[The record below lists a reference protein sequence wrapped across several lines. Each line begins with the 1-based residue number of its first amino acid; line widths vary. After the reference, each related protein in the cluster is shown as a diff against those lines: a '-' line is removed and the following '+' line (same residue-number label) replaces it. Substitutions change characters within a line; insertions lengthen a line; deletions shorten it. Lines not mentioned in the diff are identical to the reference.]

1 MKKVLTLIVL
11 ALAGFFTSAQSENQ
25 KSLLWEISGPEEKV
39 SYLFGTYH
47 LLGSDYIQEK
57 PSLNSIYQKSQTV
70 VVETIIDSALLPQLS
85 MLSIMQESIED
96 MADSADYALIKKT
109 LEPII
114 GAPMALLN
122 HMKPM
127 ALAAVI
133 SMQLAQEATPDTF
146 LFSGLPI
153 DQFFASDS
161 KARGKKIVALET
173 MMQQMEILMNSESVE
188 DQLEALIYI
197 IKEEEETRAMTERT
211 ILAYMQQDIPAML
224 DISSDYEEDMGD
236 MTALLDDR
244 NKDWV
249 PKLKPL
255 LAEGSAFIA
264 VGALHLPGEFGL
276 IELLR
281 QEGYSVRAV
290 EIK

>member
-1 MKKVLTLIVL
+1 
-11 ALAGFFTSAQSENQ
+11 
-25 KSLLWEISGPEEKV
+25 
-39 SYLFGTYH
+39 
-47 LLGSDYIQEK
+47 
-57 PSLNSIYQKSQTV
+57 
-70 VVETIIDSALLPQLS
+70 
-85 MLSIMQESIED
+85 
-96 MADSADYALIKKT
+96 
-109 LEPII
+109 
-114 GAPMALLN
+114 
-122 HMKPM
+122 
-127 ALAAVI
+127 
-133 SMQLAQEATPDTF
+133 
-146 LFSGLPI
+146 
-153 DQFFASDS
+153 
-161 KARGKKIVALET
+161 
-173 MMQQMEILMNSESVE
+173 
-188 DQLEALIYI
+188 
-197 IKEEEETRAMTERT
+197 
-211 ILAYMQQDIPAML
+211 MQQDIPAML